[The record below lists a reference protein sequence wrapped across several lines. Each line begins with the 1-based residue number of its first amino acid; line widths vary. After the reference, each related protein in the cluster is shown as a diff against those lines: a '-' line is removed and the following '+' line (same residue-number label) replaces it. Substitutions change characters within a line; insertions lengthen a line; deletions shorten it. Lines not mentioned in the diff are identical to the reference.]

1 MSQPCPI
8 LVPRLSENVPK
19 MSGQMSRVFGT
30 NVPQKI
36 DKCPIAHWKP
46 SNLFP
51 TDFQSDNISRTS
63 AVHLYA
69 IVRNPPSIDSKCQQI
84 RHNTGNNVTPML
96 PLRYSYVTAMLPCNR
111 FQKTKAGEYHSAPCF
126 CKNLFM
132 KYCCPLPF
140 TTVVLVILTLPS
152 GLLTVR
158 SFTSNSPISMLL
170 CVGIL

>member
-1 MSQPCPI
+1 MVFSFSISGNECPM
-8 LVPRLSENVPK
+8 E
-19 MSGQMSRVFGT
+19 
-30 NVPQKI
+30 
-36 DKCPIAHWKP
+36 HWKF

-69 IVRNPPSIDSKCQQI
+69 TVHNSLSIGSKFQQI
-84 RHNTGNNVTPML
+84 RHSSSNNVTAAL
-96 PLRYSYVTAMLPCNR
+96 PICYYVTYSR
-111 FQKTKAGEYHSAPCF
+111 KQKQGKHYSAPCF
-126 CKNLFM
+126 CKNLFI
-132 KYCCPLPF
+132 KYCCPLPV

-152 GLLTVR
+152 GLLMVR

>member
-1 MSQPCPI
+1 
-8 LVPRLSENVPK
+8 
-19 MSGQMSRVFGT
+19 MSGQMSRKKWT
-30 NVPQKI
+30 NVLRKM
-36 DKCPIAHWKP
+36 DKCPMVHWKS

-51 TDFQSDNISRTS
+51 TDFQSDNIFRTS

-69 IVRNPPSIDSKCQQI
+69 IVCKPLSIDSKCQQI
-84 RHNTGNNVTPML
+84 RHNAGNNVTPML
-96 PLRYSYVTAMLPCNR
+96 PLRYSYVTAMLLCNE
-111 FQKTKAGEYHSAPCF
+111 FQKAKAGEYHSAPCF

-132 KYCCPLPF
+132 KYCCPLPV

-158 SFTSNSPISMLL
+158 SFTPNSPISMLL